1 MSEEVVYRS
10 NIQVERI
17 KGPYRRV
24 LMPVETEPLYFST
37 HSEIAEYYKHEPG
50 VHPRAF
56 DYDRLP
62 GRRRSRLTDRHPR
75 RRAISPPVKVG

>member
-50 VHPRAF
+50 VHPEHSTTI
-56 DYDRLP
+56 DYLVAAAA
-62 GRRRSRLTDRHPR
+62 G
-75 RRAISPPVKVG
+75 